1 MLDKGEKMKKRR
13 NIIVV
18 VVSLV
23 IVIGIGIT
31 FAFFHHQSLEQKR
44 KEQEEKQLVETI
56 QSKYHPLVKTTK
68 ETKIYKKDK
77 EKYQEV
83 GTIFEGVTL
92 KLDTKEKVTADTK
105 YFKILDRD
113 YYVSYQDLAKAEQ
126 EESSESFSQYVP
138 FAEDV
143 VVSKGTALK
152 QNGRDLFS
160 WNEELRGPLVV
171 RGEEYTLKLG
181 DTYYQVGK
189 DAVSLVEG
197 SPVETETAGAIA
209 TLNYHFFYEEGVD
222 FCDQSICLSTNKF
235 KEHLDYFKENGF
247 YAMRMIDMER
257 FVNEEVQLP
266 KHSVLITIDDGW
278 LVEKGA
284 ALLNE
289 YQMHGTLFSIT
300 SYYGNSHASEYLEVH
315 SHGHDLHNNGVCPG
329 GQGGGIKCL
338 PKETLLNDLKTSKEI
353 LQGSSYFCYPFYEYN
368 DYAIGILKEAGY
380 RMAFIGGN
388 RKVRPGMNPMLLP
401 RYPIVAGMDA
411 SDIARI
417 VN

>member
-1 MLDKGEKMKKRR
+1 MKKRR
-13 NIIVV
+13 NLIIVV
-18 VVSLV
+18 VSLIV
-23 IVIGIGIT
+23 VIGIGIT
-31 FAFFHHQSLEQKR
+31 FAFFHHQSVEQKR
-44 KEQEEKQLVETI
+44 KEQEEKRLIQKMELV
-56 QSKYHPLVKTTK
+56 YHPLVKTTK
-68 ETKIYKKDK
+68 ESKVYRKDQ

-83 GTIFEGVTL
+83 GTLLEGVTL
-92 KLDTKEKVTADTK
+92 KLDTKEKITASTK
-105 YFKILDRD
+105 YFKILDQD
-113 YYVSYQDLAKAEQ
+113 YYVSYQDLAKVEQ
-126 EESSESFSQYVP
+126 EEKKESFSQYIP

-143 VVSKGTALK
+143 VVPKGTVLK
-152 QNGRDLFS
+152 QNGRELFS

-181 DTYYQVGK
+181 DEYYQVVK
-189 DAVSLVEG
+189 DAVTLTEGTKVEQELA
-197 SPVETETAGAIA
+197 SAIA

-222 FCDQSICLSTNKF
+222 FCDQTICLSTKRF
-235 KEHLDYFKENGF
+235 QDHLNYFRDHGF
-247 YAMRMIDMER
+247 YTMRMIDMER

-266 KHSVLITIDDGW
+266 KNSVLITIDDGW
-278 LVEKGA
+278 AVEKGA

-300 SYYGNSHASEYLEVH
+300 SYYGDAFSSDYVEVH

-353 LQGSSYFCYPFYEYN
+353 LHGSSYFCYPFYEYN
-368 DYAIGILKEAGY
+368 DYAIEVLKEAGY

-401 RYPIVAGMDA
+401 RYPIVSDMDA

-417 VN
+417 VS

>member
-1 MLDKGEKMKKRR
+1 MKKRR
-13 NIIVV
+13 NLIIVV
-18 VVSLV
+18 VSLIV
-23 IVIGIGIT
+23 VIGIGIA
-31 FAFFHHQSLEQKR
+31 FAFFHHQSVEQKR
-44 KEQEEKQLVETI
+44 KEQEEKRLI
-56 QSKYHPLVKTTK
+56 QKMEAVYHPLVKTTK
-68 ETKIYKKDK
+68 EGKVYQKNR

-83 GTIFEGVTL
+83 GTLLEGVTL
-92 KLDTKEKVTADTK
+92 KLDTKEKIIASTK
-105 YFKILDRD
+105 YFKILDQD
-113 YYVSYQDLAKAEQ
+113 YYVSYQDLAKVEQ
-126 EESSESFSQYVP
+126 EEKKESFSQYIP

-143 VVSKGTALK
+143 VVPKGTVLK
-152 QNGRDLFS
+152 QNGREIFS
-160 WNEELRGPLVV
+160 WNEELRGPLIV

-181 DTYYQVGK
+181 DEYYQVAK
-189 DAVSLVEG
+189 DAVTLTEGTKVEQELA
-197 SPVETETAGAIA
+197 SAIA

-222 FCDQSICLSTNKF
+222 FCNQTICLSTKRF
-235 KEHLDYFKENGF
+235 QEHLNYFRDHGF
-247 YAMRMIDMER
+247 YTMRMIDMER

-266 KHSVLITIDDGW
+266 KNSVLITIDDGW

-300 SYYGNSHASEYLEVH
+300 SYYGDAFSSDYVEVH

-353 LQGSSYFCYPFYEYN
+353 LHGSSYFCYPFYEYN
-368 DYAIGILKEAGY
+368 DYAIEVLKEAGY

-401 RYPIVAGMDA
+401 RYPIVSDMAA
-411 SDIARI
+411 SDIAQI
-417 VN
+417 VS